1 MSTLLDAFDRQI
13 GWCSQPSPFSAR
25 VLSRSRRWLAS
36 DEAAHAAL
44 FAVDADPLAAA
55 VALRW
60 LAGLHHLAL
69 RGLQPWAAL
78 WPPAA
83 SPVSDAALDVALD
96 AAITLAWQTQQPALR
111 KALSLPPQT
120 NEVQRSAALLPGLL
134 HVAALTPLPLA
145 LVEIGASAGLN
156 LWCDQYRHDHGV
168 WAWGDPASTLTLR
181 SEWLGADPPLPLSPR
196 LAIASRAGC
205 DAMPIDIHQPGE
217 GLRLTSFIWPDQPE
231 RLARLRAAQ
240 AVASACMAKSGLRVQ
255 AAHAADFVRQQ
266 LTQRLP
272 GQALVLMHSVVWQY
286 IPHAEQDDIRAQMAA
301 AGSAATADAPLA
313 WLRFEPPALDLA
325 MELRCRFWPRS
336 VGGRSSPAA
345 TRDKPVSPG
354 ITSCAQG
361 ASPGL
366 VAAPQRSSVF
376 ARFASTPSAAHAPSG
391 DDRLLARCHPHGARI
406 EWLAGSA
413 A

>member
-1 MSTLLDAFDRQI
+1 MTLLLDAFDRQI
-13 GWCSQPSPFSAR
+13 GWCNQPAPFSAR

-36 DEAAHAAL
+36 EASAHAAL
-44 FAVDADPLAAA
+44 AAVDADPLAAA

-69 RGLQPWAAL
+69 RGLQPWADL

-83 SPVSDAALDVALD
+83 SPVTDAALD

-134 HVAALTPLPLA
+134 HVAAQTPLPLA

-181 SEWLGADPPLPLSPR
+181 SEWLGAAPQMPPLPALT
-196 LAIASRAGC
+196 IASRAGC
-205 DAMPIDIHQPGE
+205 DAVPIDLGQPGE

-240 AVASACMAKSGLRVQ
+240 AVASACMARSGLRVQ

-286 IPHAEQDDIRAQMAA
+286 IPRAEQDDIRAQMEA

-313 WLRFEPPALDLA
+313 WLRFEPPAPDLA
-325 MELRCRFWPRS
+325 MELRCRFWPGS
-336 VGGRSSPAA
+336 VG
-345 TRDKPVSPG
+345 
-354 ITSCAQG
+354 
-361 ASPGL
+361 
-366 VAAPQRSSVF
+366 
-376 ARFASTPSAAHAPSG
+376 G